1 MAGSY
6 ELLDYEHRV
15 APLVNY
21 LPLASSANDLI
32 ALASLIIS
40 SIFFNENCKR
50 TPSLFWAHHH
60 PISYLSR
67 ENKLEWFHED
77 LFRTCPFFLV
87 STTSS

>member
-15 APLVNY
+15 APLVKY

-40 SIFFNENCKR
+40 RIFLTKIAKEPRVCFGLIIIR
-50 TPSLFWAHHH
+50 
-60 PISYLSR
+60 SR
-67 ENKLEWFHED
+67 I
-77 LFRTCPFFLV
+77 
-87 STTSS
+87 